1 MIKWEIK
8 GPVTE
13 SEEEMV
19 PENNNN
25 NDVMLLTMIDSDHD
39 EGEEFFL
46 SNKVGQTWSDP
57 QDNSKTKVGKSNEK
71 FVGFLQVQCKQDC
84 RNP

>member
-1 MIKWEIK
+1 
-8 GPVTE
+8 
-13 SEEEMV
+13 MV

-46 SNKVGQTWSDP
+46 SNKVGQT
-57 QDNSKTKVGKSNEK
+57 
-71 FVGFLQVQCKQDC
+71 
-84 RNP
+84 